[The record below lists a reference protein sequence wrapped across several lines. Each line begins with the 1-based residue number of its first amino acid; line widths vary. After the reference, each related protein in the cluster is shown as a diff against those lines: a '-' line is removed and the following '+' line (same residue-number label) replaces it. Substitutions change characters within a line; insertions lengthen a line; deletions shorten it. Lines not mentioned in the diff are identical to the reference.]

1 MLGAIYIPLLNLK
14 KLYLTMCPSFIKF
27 GSNCFTHI
35 EDFVGVTYIRTEGTD
50 GRSDVR
56 MDGPTLVLF
65 RVQYINMEW
74 A

>member
-1 MLGAIYIPLLNLK
+1 
-14 KLYLTMCPSFIKF
+14 MCPSFIKF
-27 GSNCFTHI
+27 GSNCFTQI

-65 RVQYINMEW
+65 RVHDFVAYDSVFAINIRFP
-74 A
+74 

>member
-1 MLGAIYIPLLNLK
+1 
-14 KLYLTMCPSFIKF
+14 MCPSFIKF
-27 GSNCFTHI
+27 ESNCFTQI